1 MLVHVTM
8 GQVTSDPHLLF
19 SHFLKFSSN
28 PISAIGI
35 KVTVNFVHN
44 SAPNYLASSG
54 SLNSPHVR
62 DRVGEGKGAPGLHLA
77 HLYLTEIR
85 APVGRRFPAKLL
97 LHGPFIDPG
106 FSLSLFLTFTQL
118 LLWWCRRLLIF
129 TVAPVDRTKMN
140 SSSNFATTVAFYM
153 GNHTRIC
160 LSVLSLL
167 GLFFFNKCLCTYYS
181 SLLIKL
187 CVLFF

>member
-167 GLFFFNKCLCTYYS
+167 GLFFFNKCMYILFIP
-181 SLLIKL
+181 LKL